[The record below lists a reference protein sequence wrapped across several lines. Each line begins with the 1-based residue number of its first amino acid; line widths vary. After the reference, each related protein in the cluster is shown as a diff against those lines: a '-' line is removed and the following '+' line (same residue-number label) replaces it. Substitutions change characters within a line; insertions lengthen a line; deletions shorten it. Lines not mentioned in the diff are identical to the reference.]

1 MNYLMHTETFTVT
14 MDLSLGLFDCR
25 RTAVDLVRSVRS
37 EIRALQRTDPRIGAA
52 RLRLD
57 RRRRAATVEL
67 RVAAPSAAAA
77 FDIGTATVRASIHAA
92 GGSTQGWSLPEPQ
105 RVAGPEVELPGFEAA
120 KFATARPPVFIDLT

>member
-1 MNYLMHTETFTVT
+1 MKSWMHTETFAVT
-14 MDLSLGLFDCR
+14 MDLSLGLFDRR
-25 RTAVDLVRSVRS
+25 RTGVELVRSVRS

-77 FDIGTATVRASIHAA
+77 FDIGAATVRASIHAA
-92 GGSTQGWSLPEPQ
+92 GGSTQGWALPEPQ
-105 RVAGPEVELPGFEAA
+105 QVAAPDVQLLGFEAA
-120 KFATARPPVFIDLT
+120 KFATAKPPVFIDLT